1 MTLAANCRTATLT
14 SRLRH
19 YFKSYF
25 PSLETSRGHPGRSED
40 MSAGTMSGAREIDM
54 GFTKLRETN
63 EEQVKIERYSQKKT
77 KKKNQG
83 LNLCWTTLM
92 LYCKVN
98 LITLRKNNSL
108 VLFNSLS
115 YLSPTIITIPF
126 LLGIQI
132 SFACNFILKPAQIY
146 LLYCL
151 YQ

>member
-1 MTLAANCRTATLT
+1 MVPKTMTLAANCRTATLT

-25 PSLETSRGHPGRSED
+25 PSWETSRGHPGRSED

-63 EEQVKIERYSQKKT
+63 EERVKIERYSQ

-92 LYCKVN
+92 LYHKVN

-108 VLFNSLS
+108 VLFKILS

-132 SFACNFILKPAQIY
+132 SFACNFILKPA
-146 LLYCL
+146 
-151 YQ
+151 